1 MKITR
6 HTVLITGGATG
17 IGFALAEKFHA
28 HGDHVI
34 LVGRTES
41 ALANAAKDL
50 PGAEFVVADV
60 ANAQDRERLV
70 RLHPGVSVLVNNAGI
85 RIETPFDQVSDA
97 DLTRELE
104 VNFLAPV
111 LLARAYLPLLQQ
123 HAGAAI
129 VNVSSGVALWP
140 REAAAMYC
148 ASKAALHS
156 FSKSLRW
163 QLEASGVRVFEI
175 LPPMV
180 ATAMAGGRSNDAI
193 SPARLADEFWDGFQ
207 SGRFEMLIGKVKLL
221 HWLRRVSPALTDRK
235 MRVQR

>member
-97 DLTRELE
+97 DLTREIE
-104 VNFLAPV
+104 VNFLSPV
-111 LLARAYLPLLQQ
+111 
-123 HAGAAI
+123 
-129 VNVSSGVALWP
+129 
-140 REAAAMYC
+140 
-148 ASKAALHS
+148 
-156 FSKSLRW
+156 
-163 QLEASGVRVFEI
+163 
-175 LPPMV
+175 
-180 ATAMAGGRSNDAI
+180 
-193 SPARLADEFWDGFQ
+193 
-207 SGRFEMLIGKVKLL
+207 
-221 HWLRRVSPALTDRK
+221 
-235 MRVQR
+235 

>member
-1 MKITR
+1 MKSTQ

-28 HGDHVI
+28 HGNRVI

-41 ALANAAKDL
+41 ALAHAASAL

-70 RLHPGVSVLVNNAGI
+70 RLHPGVTVLINNAGI
-85 RIETPFDQVSDA
+85 RVETPFDQVLA
-97 DLTRELE
+97 DDLAHELDI
-104 VNFLAPV
+104 NFLAPI
-111 LLARAYLPLLQQ
+111 LLSKAYLPLLKQ
-123 HAGAAI
+123 HSEAAI

-140 REAAAMYC
+140 REVAAMYC

-163 QLEASGVRVFEI
+163 QLEGSSVRVFEI

-180 ATAMAGGRSNDAI
+180 ATAMASGRGKGKI
-193 SPARLADEFWDGFQ
+193 TPAQLADEFWEKFQ
-207 SGRFEMLIGKVKLL
+207 SDRFEMLIGKTKLL
-221 HWLRRVSPALTDRK
+221 HWLRRISPAVTDK
-235 MRVQR
+235 QMRSPP